1 MRGVHLLTHA
11 VARGNLAAVRFL
23 QRFSQSHLGTALAP
37 FMTWQSLLEEELS
50 YVTLEYS
57 VVDSLVEETD
67 IVVNPVRDE
76 DGHCPE
82 RYGIL
87 R

>member
-23 QRFSQSHLGTALAP
+23 QRFSQFHLGTALAP

-57 VVDSLVEETD
+57 VVDSLVDGRGGYRHGAVIEMTHH
-67 IVVNPVRDE
+67 VR
-76 DGHCPE
+76 G
-82 RYGIL
+82 R
-87 R
+87 